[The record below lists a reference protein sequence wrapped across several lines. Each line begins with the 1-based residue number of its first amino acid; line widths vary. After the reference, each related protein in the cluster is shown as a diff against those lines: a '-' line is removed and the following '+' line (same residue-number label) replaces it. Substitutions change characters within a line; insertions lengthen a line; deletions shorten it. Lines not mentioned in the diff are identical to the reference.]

1 MAHTQA
7 FPREMFSVVHPLKDQ
22 PEQKCG
28 GGAALAPMAMSRPV
42 RISLLVLRTYLLAM
56 VVLVAW
62 RMLAVTVLAHH

>member
-7 FPREMFSVVHPLKDQ
+7 LPGEMFSVVHPLKDQ

-28 GGAALAPMAMSRPV
+28 GGAALAPMAMSLPV

-56 VVLVAW
+56 VALVAW